1 MRELIWMAD
10 AKRKELWEHTSA
22 TMALMANV
30 NKTKDTKAFKPSDF
44 NPYAQ
49 QQEVFKTDDLS
60 ILEKVGFKRI
70 G

>member
-22 TMALMANV
+22 TMALIANV
-30 NKTKDTKAFKPSDF
+30 NRTKDTKAFKPSDF
-44 NPYAQ
+44 NPFA